1 MNSPWGKIQNYEKF
15 GEYDGVYLVSTAG
28 HGGLLLPKELAIR
41 LDILDYGEVSSKNAW
56 YEEDCQLYV
65 AMMALALNSFYQ
77 ISDSQIKSAII
88 SITRHNKKYLNSVN
102 FSDYGQAGQRFRE
115 IYDSMKEELAV
126 ADRERKNKELERKM
140 RKEKN
145 PELIICASA
154 ISSPSDLFPYLKN
167 MPKSILTLSGDEQIE
182 RLNKF
187 ITTAAMVHE
196 LNIMDHLSHKMVLV
210 TTADDQNH
218 IVLNYNPSR
227 CPNLLS
233 ECRLLATLY

>member
-1 MNSPWGKIQNYEKF
+1 MRRSAGLTSGAKTFGIAATLATQRKRLFQHEQKIQRRHHRLRL
-15 GEYDGVYLVSTAG
+15 GRLRAHPRPQRHRAGAG

-56 YEEDCQLYV
+56 YEEDCQIYV

-126 ADRERKNKELERKM
+126 ADRERKNKEL
-140 RKEKN
+140 KN
-145 PELIICASA
+145 IRYS
-154 ISSPSDLFPYLKN
+154 
-167 MPKSILTLSGDEQIE
+167 LS
-182 RLNKF
+182 
-187 ITTAAMVHE
+187 
-196 LNIMDHLSHKMVLV
+196 
-210 TTADDQNH
+210 
-218 IVLNYNPSR
+218 
-227 CPNLLS
+227 
-233 ECRLLATLY
+233 